1 MEFCETSFFTKT
13 ICELISDD
21 EYKALQLEL
30 MKNPQ
35 QGRVIRG
42 CGGFRKVR
50 LALPSQGKR
59 GSARVIYLFV
69 LVTETIYLVDVY
81 TKGDQTDIPAAA
93 KEKLACYAAILKGG
107 SNHEER

>member
-42 CGGFRKVR
+42 CGG
-50 LALPSQGKR
+50 
-59 GSARVIYLFV
+59 
-69 LVTETIYLVDVY
+69 
-81 TKGDQTDIPAAA
+81 
-93 KEKLACYAAILKGG
+93 
-107 SNHEER
+107 